1 MKRNSLS
8 VAMLAALAVC
18 GVVQNASIAQGGVLL
33 PETTTAPM
41 VRVVPNVV
49 EYPAKKINR
58 TDAAMPSPRGIRP
71 ITATGRIVHVEEVM
85 TNGVASPSAI
95 QPVAP
100 LSMGMGGFVTP
111 RPASLSAPSIVMP
124 AK

>member
-1 MKRNSLS
+1 MRRNRLS

-18 GVVQNASIAQGGVLL
+18 GVVQNASHAQGGVLI

-49 EYPAKKINR
+49 EYPAKKIER
-58 TDAAMPSPRGIRP
+58 TDAAMPRPRAAKP
-71 ITATGRIVHVEEVM
+71 IAAKGRIVHVQEVM
-85 TNGVASPSAI
+85 TNGVVSPPPLAPSA
-95 QPVAP
+95 PVA
-100 LSMGMGGFVTP
+100 MGMGGFVSP
-111 RPASLSAPSIVMP
+111 RPASLSVPAVAVP